1 MSKNLSKYIAA
12 FICKKWRISII
23 SFSSIIGVPL
33 GIVSAIFS
41 LVFYLTT
48 VVVKK
53 LLKITRNKKEKHNKI
68 FMLAKRKLNSI
79 ETLIFQ
85 AFIDLEI
92 SPEEFK
98 TIINEEEKYRRL
110 KEKIRMIKSSDELSE
125 KQ

>member
-1 MSKNLSKYIAA
+1 
-12 FICKKWRISII
+12 
-23 SFSSIIGVPL
+23 
-33 GIVSAIFS
+33 
-41 LVFYLTT
+41 
-48 VVVKK
+48 
-53 LLKITRNKKEKHNKI
+53 
-68 FMLAKRKLNSI
+68 MLAKSKLNSI

-98 TIINEEEKYRRL
+98 TIINEEQKYRRL

>member
-1 MSKNLSKYIAA
+1 MEDKYY
-12 FICKKWRISII
+12 F
-23 SFSSIIGVPL
+23 FSSIIGVPL

-68 FMLAKRKLNSI
+68 FMLAKSKLNSI
-79 ETLIFQ
+79 ETLIFR

-110 KEKIRMIKSSDELSE
+110 KEKIRMIKSRDELSE